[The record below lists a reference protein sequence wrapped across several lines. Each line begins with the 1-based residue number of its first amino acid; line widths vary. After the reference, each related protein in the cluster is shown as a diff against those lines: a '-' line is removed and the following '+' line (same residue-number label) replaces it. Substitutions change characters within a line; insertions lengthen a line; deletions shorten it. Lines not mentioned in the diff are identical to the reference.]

1 MAMAPVVSYAPRQL
15 SGDCPRNA
23 VRLGKNCLR
32 AGFTPGMLRSCES
45 ASKPFA
51 DLLHRC
57 IPGRSPSISLRG
69 ARRLGGAV
77 DVRGRDQASKGSAA
91 VSWSKVH
98 PTDQTLARAS
108 RSDWRVRGGCW
119 PDRRSGGRSQISR
132 GGLLT
137 GGSGNILKWLGGVS
151 LVRLVLCTQPRLGAG
166 SISLQHTNDRRCSV
180 AKPHAPALIF
190 V

>member
-69 ARRLGGAV
+69 ARRLGGRSMSVVAIKPARDRQRCRGPKFV
-77 DVRGRDQASKGSAA
+77 RPTKPSPVRPVVIGGSEADVGQIAGAGVGRRSAA
-91 VSWSKVH
+91 AGFSRV
-98 PTDQTLARAS
+98 DQET
-108 RSDWRVRGGCW
+108 
-119 PDRRSGGRSQISR
+119 
-132 GGLLT
+132 
-137 GGSGNILKWLGGVS
+137 
-151 LVRLVLCTQPRLGAG
+151 
-166 SISLQHTNDRRCSV
+166 
-180 AKPHAPALIF
+180 F
-190 V
+190 